1 MEAGERFRMTAAAG
15 KICLTLSGP
24 AAVRTP
30 WPRTP
35 EVGPM
40 PGREYPAELV
50 ERFWAKVD
58 ASGDCWEWSAPRNS
72 TGYGQVPLARR
83 KRVAAHRF
91 AWEVLVGPIPEGLQI
106 DHLCRNHACVNP
118 DHLEPVTP
126 RENTLRGYGPSAR
139 YAKATVCV
147 AGHALAGANLYR
159 YPDGARGCRTC
170 ARRAAGEL
178 RERKRE
184 EARRNADVLMALKR
198 QREEAMRQ
206 AVSGFGAT
214 VRRLRKERNMSLDDL
229 GAKTGIAKSALSTIE
244 NGLTDPRVSTV
255 ARLAEGLGV
264 SIPSLFDPNACR
276 SLLSK
281 APKGDGDA

>member
-1 MEAGERFRMTAAAG
+1 M
-15 KICLTLSGP
+15 SS
-24 AAVRTP
+24 
-30 WPRTP
+30 
-35 EVGPM
+35 
-40 PGREYPAELV
+40 REYLDELI

-58 ASGDCWEWSAPRNS
+58 ASGDCWEWIAPR
-72 TGYGQVPLARR
+72 TPAGYGQFQLTSHRR
-83 KRVAAHRF
+83 IAAHRF
-91 AWEVLVGPIPEGLQI
+91 AWEILVGPIPEGLQL
-106 DHLCRNHACVNP
+106 DHLCRNPPCVNP

-126 RENTLRGYGPSAR
+126 RENTLRGYGPTAR
-139 YAKATVCV
+139 YAKATTCV
-147 AGHALAGANLYR
+147 AGHPLAGDNLYR
-159 YPDGARGCRTC
+159 YPDGERGCRTC

-184 EARRNADVLMALKR
+184 EARRNADVLTALKR

-214 VRRLRKERNMSLDDL
+214 VRQLRKERNLSLDDL

-264 SIPSLFDPNACR
+264 SVPSLFDPNACR

-281 APKGDGDA
+281 APKENGDA